1 MEILQVSKIISNW
14 ALLEATFV
22 IGGTPVFLYLYLC
35 IYFVYLYLSGS
46 CMLVTGF
53 GLRPLL

>member
-1 MEILQVSKIISNW
+1 MEILQVSKIISSW

-35 IYFVYLYLSGS
+35 IYLYLYICICVSIL
-46 CMLVTGF
+46 CTCIYREVVC
-53 GLRPLL
+53 